1 MILAPIP
8 SSEYLRVLNLY
19 ELGILDTPE
28 ETEFNNIVQLA
39 CCICNTPIS
48 LISLVDHSRQWF
60 KAKKGINVSETPR
73 DISFCG
79 HAITLDHEFFEV
91 EDTLRDKRFFDNP
104 LVLESPN
111 IRYYAGVQLISKDG
125 FKIGMLCVNDI
136 KPNKLNEEQI
146 FGLKVLGNH
155 VVKLLDMRIE
165 KNQSE
170 EQSVKIESQNEILR
184 KMLSIIAH
192 DIRGPIGALKSFF
205 TMSGSKFIP
214 TETKQKLYDISSSQV
229 DRTLELLNNLVDWG
243 NLLLNGPNK
252 EINKVIVS
260 DIVEDE
266 LNAIL
271 LYSTLKG
278 NILNNL
284 VSESFELKIEPEV
297 LRFILRNLISNANK
311 FTQNG
316 KIEVY
321 SDSNDQFDEIIV
333 NDSGTGMTKDII
345 EALLKRDKIISTVG
359 TSNEIGSG
367 FGFRLIKDFMDKA
380 GGKISIKSN
389 VGEGT
394 SVYLYFPK
402 V

>member
-1 MILAPIP
+1 MKLAPIA
-8 SSEYLRVLNLY
+8 SSEYQRVLNLY
-19 ELGILDTPE
+19 ELGILDTPD

-48 LISLVDHSRQWF
+48 RISLVDQSRHWF
-60 KAKKGINVSETPR
+60 KAKKGIDVSETTR
-73 DISFCG
+73 NISICG
-79 HAITLDHEFFEV
+79 HAIAMENEFFEV
-91 EDTLRDKRFFDNP
+91 EDTLKDKRFFDNP
-104 LVLESPN
+104 LVLGSPN
-111 IRYYAGVQLISKDG
+111 IRYYAGVQLVSKDG

-155 VVKLLDMRIE
+155 VVKLLDMMIE
-165 KNQSE
+165 KNLSE
-170 EQSVKIESQNEILR
+170 EQSIKIESQNEILR

-252 EINKVIVS
+252 EIKKVVVS

-321 SDSNDQFDEIIV
+321 SDSNDQFDEIVV

-380 GGKISIKSN
+380 GGKINIKSN

-402 V
+402 L